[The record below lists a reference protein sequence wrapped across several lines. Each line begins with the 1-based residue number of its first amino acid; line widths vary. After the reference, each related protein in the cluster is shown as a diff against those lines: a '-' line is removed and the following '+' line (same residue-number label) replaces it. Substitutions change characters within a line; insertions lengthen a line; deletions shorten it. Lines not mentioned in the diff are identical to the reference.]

1 MKHGHLARLEE
12 QNGDLAEV
20 EVDKVLSLVRHIRA
34 KVAADNAVPD
44 TWNKMRIGN
53 NVTDA

>member
-44 TWNKMRIGN
+44 AWNKMRIGN

>member
-20 EVDKVLSLVRHIRA
+20 KVDKVLCLVRHIRA
-34 KVAADNAVPD
+34 KVAADNAVPEIQ
-44 TWNKMRIGN
+44 TKR
-53 NVTDA
+53 